1 VVRERRQLNLRLLE
15 LTERC
20 PCFPLPL
27 RPSST
32 AATVTIATSCSSLI
46 TSDLEKLC
54 VLGYGNGGTIY
65 KVRNRRT
72 SLIYALKLVR
82 GDSDPL
88 ICLQILHEMEILR
101 RTDSPHIVKSHD
113 KHETSER
120 L

>member
-20 PCFPLPL
+20 LCFPLPL

-32 AATVTIATSCSSLI
+32 AAASSLI